1 MVPKCLFTKN
11 PPRIPPIRVY
21 PTTVTAAE
29 SPSTSASL
37 GSHSSQPL
45 LILPRA
51 CISSVGL
58 EPRACAREAPA
69 QPAACLVHDR
79 LCTSCSL
86 ITPDKTF
93 HFTNKETQLAKA
105 FKCAIRDDCCKKEKE
120 IDIAIDVAFRT
131 IVDQS
136 KNWPPLSEG

>member
-1 MVPKCLFTKN
+1 MLSTSRSLYGRTLSLLESNITLFNVHLRSDTFRRTDRRLPIVVPKRIFFTEN
-11 PPRIPPIRVY
+11 PPRIPPIRVH
-21 PTTVTAAE
+21 PTTAAPAE

-69 QPAACLVHDR
+69 RQ
-79 LCTSCSL
+79 
-86 ITPDKTF
+86 
-93 HFTNKETQLAKA
+93 TQAS
-105 FKCAIRDDCCKKEKE
+105 F
-120 IDIAIDVAFRT
+120 AIDFVLPTR
-131 IVDQS
+131 
-136 KNWPPLSEG
+136 